1 MANALFE
8 SLNLELPQFETI
20 DEYIEY
26 IIPKIYYLGE
36 DLTEI
41 EFFTNI
47 SWLQVDDNY
56 DNNDVIVNIFQPNV
70 EFGSI
75 ATKEGT
81 PYLRSVNGNLSTGS
95 WSYLPD
101 SNQLM
106 IKHGG
111 NFELYNLAFLNED
124 FFILVKHGNVYEN
137 TKNNTPKYFF
147 MAREQMAK
155 KRTDL
160 LKWQHDSNFKDY
172 YKQPMEIIEELYNIR
187 RFNSVYM
194 GAIGLVIFLVL
205 LLFLFSFL

>member
-1 MANALFE
+1 MASSLFE

-26 IIPKIYYLGE
+26 IIPKVYYLGE
-36 DLTEI
+36 DLNEM
-41 EFFTNI
+41 EVFTNV

-56 DNNDVIVNIFQPNV
+56 DNNDVVVHIFQPNV
-70 EFGSI
+70 EFGSMGGDEGYLC
-75 ATKEGT
+75 AT
-81 PYLRSVNGNLSTGS
+81 NGNLSTGS
-95 WSYLPD
+95 WNYLPD

-106 IKHGG
+106 IRHGG
-111 NFELYNLAFLNED
+111 NYELYNLAFLNQD

-147 MAREQMAK
+147 MVREQMAK

-172 YKQPMEIIEELYNIR
+172 YKQPMEIIEELYNVR

-194 GAIGLVIFLVL
+194 GTVVLIVFFVLLIFLFA
-205 LLFLFSFL
+205 FL